1 MSLLCNDINITMVTK
16 ARDILAR
23 FDHFSQE
30 LSSDLAQIA
39 ALVQQVTNKLQAF
52 SSESSLLQ
60 TPV

>member
-39 ALVQQVTNKLQAF
+39 ALVQQVTSKL
-52 SSESSLLQ
+52 
-60 TPV
+60 